1 MSKTKFKNYLKQKNM
16 NFTHERQIL
25 LAVILDEFA
34 QRKFTAK
41 DIEIALKNSHEY
53 INNSTIYR
61 FLKILLAAEII
72 ENISDYEEGVITNNK
87 TTYYQVVKD
96 DNSLKID
103 YQIVIDDIL
112 KITEVKN
119 PVLNKLIK
127 KVCVNNNI
135 CLDNIKV
142 SITGTTNKNI

>member
-25 LAVILDEFA
+25 LAVILDEFT

-41 DIEIALKNSHEY
+41 DIEIALVNSHEY

-61 FLKILLAAEII
+61 SLKIFLAAEVI
-72 ENISDYEEGVITNNK
+72 ENISDDEGGIIKNNK
-87 TTYYQVVKD
+87 TAYYQIVKD
-96 DNSLKID
+96 DSAKIN
-103 YQIVIDDIL
+103 YQIVIDDIPI
-112 KITEVKN
+112 ITEIKN
-119 PVLNKLIK
+119 SILNKSIK
-127 KVCVNNNI
+127 KICVNNNI

-142 SITGTTNKNI
+142 SITGTTNKRI